1 MDIDLI
7 FKIASIGILLSILH
21 TLLNKAGKEEF
32 AYIINLV
39 GGVIIVFGM
48 VITLIAKF
56 FNDIKSIFRLY

>member
-7 FKIASIGILLSILH
+7 FKIASIGILLAILH
-21 TLLNKAGKEEF
+21 TLLDKAGKEEF
-32 AYIINLV
+32 AYITSLV
-39 GGVIIVFGM
+39 GVIIVFGM